1 MKTIASL
8 IITAL
13 FISCGISAQNCNDN
27 IHTGEITFYEGIQGT
42 SGGNCSLP
50 VAADDFMHCALNNI
64 DYDGSNACGAC
75 LEVTGSKGTVIVQ
88 VVDRCPECAEGDVDL
103 TEQAFEKVENPIDG
117 RVQIS
122 WKFIEC
128 PINKT
133 IKVNFKEE
141 NRFFNAFQFRDIKHA
156 ISKMEYREKETDPWK
171 QVVDRKLFNFFI
183 ESSEITYPI
192 DIRVTSILGEKLIFK
207 DIIQRPPSQEFDTQ
221 LQFST
226 PPECAGVL
234 STDSFNKK
242 EVKPFT
248 IYPNPTSGLVNV
260 NRDFESWSIFSS
272 NGSSVKEGTSKE
284 IDTSDLSKGIYFL
297 VIDRQ
302 VLKLEKK

>member
-141 NRFFNAFQFRDIKHA
+141 
-156 ISKMEYREKETDPWK
+156 
-171 QVVDRKLFNFFI
+171 FI

-234 STDSFNKK
+234 SIEILNLGLFFPAMEVVLKK
-242 EVKPFT
+242 E
-248 IYPNPTSGLVNV
+248 L
-260 NRDFESWSIFSS
+260 
-272 NGSSVKEGTSKE
+272 
-284 IDTSDLSKGIYFL
+284 
-297 VIDRQ
+297 
-302 VLKLEKK
+302 LKK